1 MGGVT
6 ARSRSALLATL
17 LLAASLLAACSRDAA
32 AGPGGIVE
40 VSGPMP
46 ELSGETLQGG
56 TLRPSD
62 YAGRVVVVNF
72 WATWCGPCRREQ
84 PELSTV
90 QAEQG
95 PDGAFFIGVNFRDDA
110 AAARAYLE
118 EFGVTYPSLSD
129 PSGAIAYRF
138 GVPYLPA
145 TIVVDASGQM
155 RLRAVGALDAA
166 TLRDLIAR
174 ASSG

>member
-1 MGGVT
+1 MGRIPRLRT
-6 ARSRSALLATL
+6 FA
-17 LLAASLLAACSRDAA
+17 LAAVLLLAACSGTAG
-32 AGPGGIVE
+32 AGPGGVVVVE

-56 TLRPSD
+56 TLAPED

-84 PELSTV
+84 PALSAV
-90 QAEQG
+90 AAEQG
-95 PDGAFFIGVNFRDDA
+95 PDGATFIGVNFRDDE

-118 EFGVTYPSLSD
+118 EFDVGYPSVSD
-129 PSGAIAYRF
+129 PSGVIAHRF

-145 TIVVDASGQM
+145 TIVVDAAGRM
-155 RLRAVGALDAA
+155 RFRAVGALEVE

-174 ASSG
+174 ASEP

>member
-1 MGGVT
+1 MRGVVGRPR
-6 ARSRSALLATL
+6 AVALALVAALLLT
-17 LLAASLLAACSRDAA
+17 ACSSGAA

-46 ELSGETLQGG
+46 ELRGRTLQGG
-56 TLRPSD
+56 VLEPSD

-84 PELSTV
+84 PELTTV

-95 PDGAFFIGVNFRDDA
+95 RDGAFFIGVNFRDDA

-118 EFGVTYPSLSD
+118 EFQVPYPSLSD
-129 PSGAIAYRF
+129 PSGAIAHRF

-145 TIVVDASGQM
+145 TIVVDASGAM
-155 RLRAVGALDAA
+155 RFRAVGALDAP

-174 ASSG
+174 ASEG

>member
-1 MGGVT
+1 MGPTPRRVGV
-6 ARSRSALLATL
+6 
-17 LLAASLLAACSRDAA
+17 LLAALALVACTSGAE
-32 AGPGGIVE
+32 AGGRRIVE

-46 ELSGETLQGG
+46 ELRGETLQGG
-56 TLRPSD
+56 RLEPGD

-84 PELSTV
+84 PALSV
-90 QAEQG
+90 VHAEQG
-95 PDGAFFIGVNFRDDA
+95 PDGAFFVGVNFRDDD

-118 EFGVTYPSLSD
+118 EFDVAYPSLSD

-145 TIVVDASGQM
+145 TIVVDARGEM
-155 RLRAVGALDAA
+155 RFRAVGALDAA
-166 TLRDLIAR
+166 TLRELIAR
-174 ASSG
+174 VSG